1 MPNILRR
8 LKINE
13 VSSVDRAAGEGCRIV
28 LYKRDNS
35 ADKPD
40 FWDVPLPPQPRL
52 FNDLMLR
59 KLADEPRD
67 DDDDDPQRTNTI
79 DDDKKLSGKLRAMV
93 SALITAAPSLR
104 EDQAMSFLL
113 HSPHGRKLAEHLN
126 NIISKT
132 EKDPPM
138 MPQVNIMKL
147 IEVTEQGLMA
157 SVTRRDGESYHQSF
171 ARRYENDISFR
182 KQWAALTDAKHLM
195 ALRKGMATLTPT
207 STEVGNTNVSDD
219 SAEAVRLLS
228 EMAARNGRS
237 FEQVFADP
245 ANAKLARQ
253 TYTQHHRSSISY
265 GSQER

>member
-1 MPNILRR
+1 MPRILRNLR
-8 LKINE
+8 IDE
-13 VSSVDRAAGEGCRIV
+13 VSCV
-28 LYKRDNS
+28 LKGANPGSKVLIRKS

-52 FNDLMLR
+52 LLFNDIIVA
-59 KLADEPRD
+59 KAAKD
-67 DDDDDPQRTNTI
+67 DDVTGDHAS
-79 DDDKKLSGKLRAMV
+79 DDDKNLSGKLRAMV

-157 SVTRRDGESYHQSF
+157 QVTQRDGESYHQSF

-195 ALRKGMATLTPT
+195 ALGKGMASLTPT
-207 STEVGNTNVSDD
+207 STSVGDTSVADD

-253 TYTQHHRSSISY
+253 TYTQHHRSSN
-265 GSQER
+265 

>member
-1 MPNILRR
+1 MPNLLRR

-13 VSSVDRAAGEGCRIV
+13 ISSVDRGAGEGCRIV

-40 FWDVPLPPQPRL
+40 FWDVPLPPPPRPLL
-52 FNDLMLR
+52 FNDVMLR

-67 DDDDDPQRTNTI
+67 DDDLERTNTI
-79 DDDKKLSGKLRAMV
+79 DDDKKLSGKLRQMV
-93 SALITAAPSLR
+93 AALITAAPSLR
-104 EDQAMSFLL
+104 EDQAMHFLL
-113 HSPHGRKLAEHLN
+113 HSPTGRKLAEHLN
-126 NIISKT
+126 NLAKR
-132 EKDPPM
+132 KDST
-138 MPQVNIMKL
+138 MPRVDIMKL

-157 SVTRRDGESYHQSF
+157 QVTQRDGESYHQSF

-228 EMAARNGRS
+228 EMAAKNGRS